1 MRIGKKNIVTQLFSS
16 PNMMDRMLL
25 KFRIM
30 TSEAI
35 TFFILE
41 DIENVVQR

>member
-1 MRIGKKNIVTQLFSS
+1 MGIGNKNVKTQLFSS
-16 PNMMDRMLL
+16 PNILNRMLL

-35 TFFILE
+35 TFCILE
-41 DIENVVQR
+41 EKENVGQR